1 MRKTTNHP
9 HLRENAQTMV
19 EFALVFPLVL
29 LIVYGIIEFGRLL
42 FVYSSTT
49 SAAREGTRY
58 GAAAGDAN
66 ESSAQLQPHYADCD
80 GIRNAALRSG
90 RFAGLTTDNVTIGY
104 DHGPGIAFPEA
115 GNCPPYDSYGMDLIN
130 TGQPYFYDRIV
141 VEVVTRYDPIV
152 KLPGIPGLDIRSQNA
167 RTILSNIKIMGT
179 PPTPMPTNTR
189 TPTKT
194 LTPTP
199 TPTFTPTMTGQPTST
214 DTLTPTITQTP
225 TVTHTPTVTPTPT
238 QTFTPSPTPA
248 CEILSGAMTFYLNS
262 MAWTVTNLSPDPV
275 RLISLSLGWPN
286 TSPAAKLDRIRA
298 NGSTIW
304 SGNAQPPSFTVCE
317 TCGTIFDG
325 LESFRNLGGGGTM
338 TVDFTFS
345 IALPNGTGEY
355 YSVDLLFLNTE
366 SNETCGAS
374 ISQLYP

>member
-1 MRKTTNHP
+1 MRKTTSHR
-9 HLRENAQTMV
+9 HQRENAQTMV

-42 FVYSSTT
+42 FIYSSTT
-49 SAAREGTRY
+49 SAAREGSRY
-58 GAAAGDAN
+58 GAAAGDAFEN
-66 ESSAQLQPHYADCD
+66 SPQLQPHYADCD

-104 DHGPGIAFPEA
+104 DHGPGSAFPEA
-115 GNCPPYDSYGMDLIN
+115 GECPPYDQDGMDLIN
-130 TGQPYFYDRIV
+130 SGDPYFYDRIV
-141 VEVVTRYDPIV
+141 VEVVTRYEPIV
-152 KLPGIPGLDIRSQNA
+152 KLPGIPGFDIRSQNA

-194 LTPTP
+194 LTPTQ
-199 TPTFTPTMTGQPTST
+199 TQTLTPTMTGQPTAT
-214 DTLTPTITQTP
+214 DTKTPTITLTPTIT
-225 TVTHTPTVTPTPT
+225 HTPTTTPTPT

-262 MAWTVTNLSPDPV
+262 MAWTVTNISPDPV

-286 TSPAAKLDRIRA
+286 TSPASKLDRVRA
-298 NGSTIW
+298 SGSTIW

-317 TCGTIFDG
+317 GCGTVFDG
-325 LESFRNLGGGGTM
+325 LESFRVLGGGGTM
-338 TVDFTFS
+338 TLDFTHS

-355 YSVDLLFLNTE
+355 YSVNVLFLNPE